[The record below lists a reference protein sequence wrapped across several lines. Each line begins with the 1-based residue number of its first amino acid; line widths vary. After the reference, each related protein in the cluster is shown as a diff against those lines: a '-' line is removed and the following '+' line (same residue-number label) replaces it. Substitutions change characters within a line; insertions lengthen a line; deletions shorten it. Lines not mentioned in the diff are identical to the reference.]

1 MCHEHRAVSQQSHSQ
16 AHLDARGI
24 GAVACGSH
32 GCFYPNGVVNFH
44 KGEGYV
50 RTILDNI
57 YTQAT
62 VSKMSRYHYRDYI
75 FVNAIN
81 RCQSTPIIMLLYDII
96 CKFIINFRERR
107 LELPEFLKIPEAL
120 MIKKGIGLFHVHG
133 HIKQCF
139 ARYAPTF
146 IRGSGMVAGE
156 IIETLWSSLNHT
168 ASSARTMS
176 WYHRQE
182 YLDSHMGDSNWK
194 KLTGMGEYLCSF
206 VALQ

>member
-62 VSKMSRYHYRDYI
+62 VSKMSRYHYMDYI

-120 MIKKGIGLFHVHG
+120 MIKKGIVDSRTSKPTLF
-133 HIKQCF
+133 
-139 ARYAPTF
+139 
-146 IRGSGMVAGE
+146 
-156 IIETLWSSLNHT
+156 ETLAGGRHI
-168 ASSARTMS
+168 
-176 WYHRQE
+176 E
-182 YLDSHMGDSNWK
+182 PP
-194 KLTGMGEYLCSF
+194 
-206 VALQ
+206 V